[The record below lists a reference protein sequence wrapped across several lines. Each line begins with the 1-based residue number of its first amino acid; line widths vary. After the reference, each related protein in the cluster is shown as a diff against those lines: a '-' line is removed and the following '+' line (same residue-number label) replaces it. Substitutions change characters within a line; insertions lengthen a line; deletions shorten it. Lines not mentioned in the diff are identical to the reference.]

1 MTYLA
6 SYNDAIRR
14 RRLMRAVR
22 SDVHKADRR
31 AFQAQC
37 KAAYDIQAAEKQRLR
52 DMCEDA
58 GLVFCLP
65 SLNPYSGE

>member
-1 MTYLA
+1 MKMRDNQHRSREYWREHDENIARLA
-6 SYNDAIRR
+6 A
-14 RRLMRAVR
+14 AVL
-22 SDVHKADRR
+22 DDN
-31 AFQAQC
+31 
-37 KAAYDIQAAEKQRLR
+37 AERQRLQ